1 VLGIFVVG
9 LTSLGFATGA
19 GGVAVD
25 SLANFWHGP

>member
-1 VLGIFVVG
+1 LLVG

-19 GGVAVD
+19 GDAAMD